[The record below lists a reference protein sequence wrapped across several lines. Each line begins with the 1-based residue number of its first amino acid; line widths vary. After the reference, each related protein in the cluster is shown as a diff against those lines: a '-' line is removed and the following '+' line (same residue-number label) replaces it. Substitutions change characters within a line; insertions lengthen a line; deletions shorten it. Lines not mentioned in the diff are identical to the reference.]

1 MHRVRMG
8 EMARNIRREGIG
20 LLFIA
25 PWLLGFLAFGLY
37 PMLDSLYYSFA
48 RYNGFGAPVITGL
61 TNYDLIIHDPVFWA
75 AVANTAYLVG
85 VGLPASIA
93 LGLLIALPMNA
104 PVRGIAVYRT
114 LIYLPTIV
122 PTVVGALVWIWIFNP
137 NYGLLNGVL
146 SGLHLPTGSWLASPA
161 QSKPALLIVVL
172 WGTVGNVVV
181 ITLAG
186 LQEVPQSLLEAAE
199 LDGATAVRRFW
210 HVTLPALGPVIFYN
224 IITGLVFFLQ
234 FFDQAYVISS
244 GGGGGGNADLGAPLQ
259 STLFYSLYLYQQA
272 FQFQHF
278 GRAAAMSWILLVIT
292 AAATGA
298 FFWGSRRFVHYGGI

>member
-1 MHRVRMG
+1 
-8 EMARNIRREGIG
+8 MARNIRREGIG

-48 RYNGFGAPVITGL
+48 RYDGFGAPVLTGL

-146 SGLHLPTGSWLASPA
+146 SGHIP
-161 QSKPALLIVVL
+161 
-172 WGTVGNVVV
+172 
-181 ITLAG
+181 
-186 LQEVPQSLLEAAE
+186 
-199 LDGATAVRRFW
+199 VRRW
-210 HVTLPALGPVIFYN
+210 PDSSTPWPRSRICSTSTASGPPS
-224 IITGLVFFLQ
+224 IIMKPWPRPCST
-234 FFDQAYVISS
+234 APNWS
-244 GGGGGGNADLGAPLQ
+244 AAGA
-259 STLFYSLYLYQQA
+259 
-272 FQFQHF
+272 
-278 GRAAAMSWILLVIT
+278 
-292 AAATGA
+292 
-298 FFWGSRRFVHYGGI
+298 